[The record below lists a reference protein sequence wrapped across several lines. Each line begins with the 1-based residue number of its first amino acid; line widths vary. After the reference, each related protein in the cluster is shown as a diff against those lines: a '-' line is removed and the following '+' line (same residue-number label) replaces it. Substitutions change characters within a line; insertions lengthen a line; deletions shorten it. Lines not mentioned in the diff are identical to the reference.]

1 MSKIVVLA
9 AAAGGYVLGAKA
21 GRERYEQI
29 RINALR
35 LWRNPQVQKTT
46 TQSADLVKD
55 KVSEAKAHMSD
66 ATREVFDKVKSD
78 GQAKPD
84 ATASS
89 YGTPSHN
96 APSDTAD
103 RVDDPGTNR

>member
-9 AAAGGYVLGAKA
+9 AAAGAYVLGAKA

-29 RINALR
+29 RINALQ
-35 LWRNPQVQKTT
+35 LWRNPRVQKTT
-46 TQSADLVKD
+46 SQAADLVKD
-55 KVSEAKAHMSD
+55 KVPEVKAHMSD
-66 ATREVFDKVKSD
+66 AAREVFDKVKS

-89 YGTPSHN
+89 YGTPSHT

-103 RVDDPGTNR
+103 WVDDPGTNQ